1 MGIGENIGF
10 CARLTQN
17 NGPSGLYR
25 NQINSAAGQIHV
37 ALMGDPTLRMHPVV
51 PPSSVSVSA
60 SGSGNN
66 LQWGAAS
73 DSIVGY
79 HVYRANSASGPFS
92 RVTSSLVTGTS
103 YTDPGAPA
111 NATYMVRAI
120 KLENTT
126 SGSYYNPSQ
135 GTFSTVGTGGS
146 GGSTGGGGTTTTPG
160 ASTVWGDDARP
171 AGSVGA
177 CVGGGTGNG
186 TSSNQARNRADE
198 RPVG

>member
-1 MGIGENIGF
+1 
-10 CARLTQN
+10 
-17 NGPSGLYR
+17 
-25 NQINSAAGQIHV
+25 
-37 ALMGDPTLRMHPVV
+37 
-51 PPSSVSVSA
+51 VSVSA

-146 GGSTGGGGTTTTPG
+146 GGSTGGGGGTTPPPSG
-160 ASTVWGDDARP
+160 G
-171 AGSVGA
+171 G
-177 CVGGGTGNG
+177 GGGTVSG
-186 TSSNQARNRADE
+186 TLWVDDSVPTGAVPGSD
-198 RPVG
+198 GGDS